1 MAPCCFLCNVKQGN
15 PCKIF
20 MSRPGLL
27 HHPKIVVDD
36 GLVRIHVHDNTRLPH
51 RNSTASAM
59 IMQLKETY
67 GLKRVPMTDPL

>member
-1 MAPCCFLCNVKQGN
+1 MYDFYVATRGFYT
-15 PCKIF
+15 
-20 MSRPGLL
+20 
-27 HHPKIVVDD
+27 IVLAGVCQKMWPTI
-36 GLVRIHVHDNTRLPH
+36 GWVTHTHVHDNTRLPH